1 VVLKLHLAAT
11 PGTQTDS
18 TESAGYCEV
27 VLKRRRY
34 KKDLVCTMAAFG
46 DVTRLFNKVESA
58 DLRNVKIVKKTSG
71 GVKKKAAVKETVS
84 VKDKETAASKNWQR
98 DRHADEIITH
108 HITKLETDFHARLR
122 AVEDKYANK
131 ITLLEGRTMELEKS
145 NSKQESVILELLK
158 RIHNTHKTDKEELAA
173 RIERVEE
180 GVEKAALS
188 SVTTSKSVNNSLN
201 KAKDTMAAH
210 KKEMTN
216 LMYRLDNLDRRVDNR
231 LSHEEEEDEDR
242 SMFASPATNKTSTKM
257 MRKSVTPKKKK
268 KKSVNF
274 KAASA
279 GSDHSSSKTGE
290 SPLPSPSPSPSPY
303 KYSRPHMSGSIP
315 LQHDISS
322 LKYEFMALT
331 ERVNRLAKKR
341 TLSQPGTYAEPTPAG
356 LEEFL
361 EKVQELQGD
370 MNALN
375 KHTHKALKTQDAAI
389 MCLYRNSDFRSKMRT
404 TPQELI
410 EVFGRLSESDE
421 YAQRSAQ
428 TMFGVSP
435 AKKKGGGGGVGHQHQ
450 QHHTPTKGGTYGR

>member
-1 VVLKLHLAAT
+1 M
-11 PGTQTDS
+11 S
-18 TESAGYCEV
+18 
-27 VLKRRRY
+27 
-34 KKDLVCTMAAFG
+34 AFG

-71 GVKKKAAVKETVS
+71 GVKKKAAVKESVS

-108 HITKLETDFHARLR
+108 HIAKLETDFHARLR
-122 AVEDKYANK
+122 AVEDKYVNK

-188 SVTTSKSVNNSLN
+188 SVTTSKSLNNSLN

-242 SMFASPATNKTSTKM
+242 SMFASPAPNKTSTK
-257 MRKSVTPKKKK
+257 MRKSVTPKKK
-268 KKSVNF
+268 SVNF
-274 KAASA
+274 KASASA
-279 GSDHSSSKTGE
+279 SGSNHHNGSKTGE
-290 SPLPSPSPSPSPY
+290 SPSPSPSPY

-322 LKYEFMALT
+322 LKYEFMTLT
-331 ERVNRLAKKR
+331 EKVNKLAKKR

-370 MNALN
+370 MHALN

-389 MCLYRNSDFRSKMRT
+389 MCLYRNSDFRAKMRT

-428 TMFGVSP
+428 AMFGVSP
-435 AKKKGGGGGVGHQHQ
+435 AKKKGGVGYQHQHQ
-450 QHHTPTKGGTYGR
+450 QHHTPTRGGTYGR